1 MRPSIIYIFILT
13 VFFNSVNGQ
22 TRISIDRPRSGDT
35 TNSPLVLVDTFK
47 TDLKYLV
54 ISPLKIDSI
63 SIFKDS
69 MAIQRF
75 GSEGKS
81 GVIIIHAKQTAN
93 MLRLDKILENSELQN
108 ADRKLR
114 VCINKTLVKTPELVL
129 IDKSDIE
136 SIEVTTDRHW
146 INIEDANSGE
156 KFINIITRT
165 KDKNGL

>member
-1 MRPSIIYIFILT
+1 
-13 VFFNSVNGQ
+13 
-22 TRISIDRPRSGDT
+22 
-35 TNSPLVLVDTFK
+35 
-47 TDLKYLV
+47 
-54 ISPLKIDSI
+54 
-63 SIFKDS
+63 